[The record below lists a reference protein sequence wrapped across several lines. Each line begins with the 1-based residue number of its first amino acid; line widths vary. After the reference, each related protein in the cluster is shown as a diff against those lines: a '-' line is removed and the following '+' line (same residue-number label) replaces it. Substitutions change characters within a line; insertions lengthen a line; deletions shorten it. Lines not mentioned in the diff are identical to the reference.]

1 MAGPRS
7 LTYIAHPIAR
17 RALGKKHADLGLLLD
32 HWDDIVG
39 TDLARYA
46 VPDRIAKGRQSTA
59 GQRGATVHIRVT
71 PGAAAR
77 LQHDSPRLI
86 ERLNAVLGPGAIDS
100 VRLTQSGKSM
110 GSQRQRRPRPL
121 PAAEAAA
128 LNDLLVSVKDPALR
142 AALSRLG
149 EGVFRRN
156 PETGPKTGPK
166 TGRGIGQEAVR
177 RHTSANHQDRGDTI
191 T

>member
-39 TDLARYA
+39 ADLARYA
-46 VPDRIAKGRQSTA
+46 VPDRIAKGRQAGST
-59 GQRGATVHIRVT
+59 QRGATLHIRVT
-71 PGAAAR
+71 PGASAH

-100 VRLTQSGKSM
+100 VRLSQSGLGM
-110 GSQRQRRPRPL
+110 GSNRQRRPRPL
-121 PAAEAAA
+121 PAAEAAE

-142 AALSRLG
+142 AALSALG
-149 EGVFRRN
+149 EGVYRHN
-156 PETGPKTGPK
+156 PEVRPEARQKPDGK
-166 TGRGIGQEAVR
+166 GITDQHIHR
-177 RHTSANHQDRGDTI
+177 DHTIS
-191 T
+191 